1 VPARTL
7 IHGFQPLYAVW
18 LVAASVAWFAV
29 AVFVFNR
36 GLKRYASA
44 SS

>member
-1 VPARTL
+1 VPANTL
-7 IHGFQPLYAVW
+7 IHGFRPAHVLW
-18 LVAASVAWFAV
+18 LGAASIAWFSL